1 MRQGL
6 FRAATWRSSER
17 QMFPVTI
24 TPKGKCV
31 SLVWDHNRTMLV
43 QLEYYR
49 IKEGGWKGALKDW
62 GVDQL

>member
-31 SLVWDHNRTMLV
+31 SLVWDQNLTMLV

-49 IKEGGWKGALKDW
+49 IKEGSISGP
-62 GVDQL
+62 